1 VTNYI
6 YAYTHA
12 GNQRPW
18 KRPGG
23 QNGGFWIKVGQTVN
37 PGIDRVRQQVGTAF
51 PGLQGVDT
59 LFHSERATRPDG
71 SDFSD
76 HDVHRV
82 LTSHGIVN
90 AGGEWFETTE
100 NEVWAA
106 IRSLQ
111 RGLPFDP
118 TRLQDFSMRP
128 EQQRAV
134 DETAA
139 FFGTHPGGSPKFL
152 WNAKMRFGK
161 TFTTYQL
168 AKAMGW
174 TKLLI
179 LTYKPAVR
187 SAWRDDLLSHVD
199 FIDWQYVDRDTLP
212 AEADKMLD
220 DGRPTAWFA
229 SFQDVIGRDHNGRPK
244 ARNETLHIVDWDC
257 IVIDE
262 FHFGASTAAAREV
275 YDPQDKVEAALA
287 AMFQK
292 ADDESSDSEAD
303 VVVEPD
309 FGLKTKCHLH
319 LSGTPFKAITN
330 GDYDESEVFNWTYI
344 DEQREKA
351 NWDENK
357 GPNPYAEL
365 PQMQMYTYAMG
376 APTGEWAGDGEF
388 DGFDLNTYFKAKKV
402 GDDCIFE
409 KPDYVASF
417 LDLIR
422 GKKALPERVIDAGE
436 ANAAFPYEAAEFREA
451 VRHSVWFMQDV
462 AACEAMAALLRK
474 DPYFSTFEI
483 YVAAGTKA
491 KIGAAALPPLQK
503 AIRQAEENAKSGSIT
518 LSCGKLMTG
527 VTVPEWS
534 SIFMLRSLKAPESY
548 FQAAFRVQSPW
559 KIDGV
564 IQKETAY
571 VFEFDPNRAL
581 SLVALYGTELANNS
595 ADRKATQVSVLGEL
609 INFLPIFAIDGGR
622 MERLDVQAIL
632 DWAHGGISANSLAR
646 RWKSTDL
653 YNLNGVTMD
662 RLLQDADLIAELE
675 QIEDFRAIREEA
687 EKIVTASQKLKAVK
701 RAGGGAAEQRVPKKE
716 IAEKRKNIR
725 EKLKKVS
732 AKVLIFMY
740 LTDFREER
748 LAHVI
753 ESLDT
758 DLFLRS
764 TGLSIGSYRKLT
776 DIGVIDVGNMT
787 DAIQK
792 FRYFEKKSIERLT
805 RGEALPTRP
814 ISYRV
819 LSYTQF
825 DAGWLGDG
833 NSIPLAPGIAQIAVR
848 VLEEAVELPEGLAA
862 APLPDGGLRFEWE
875 RDGTT
880 FVVEI
885 EASGDTYVCL
895 LVDDAA
901 GDRDWTLP
909 GHDARLI
916 QQVLETGQVG

>member
-1 VTNYI
+1 MTQFI

-12 GNQRPW
+12 GKATAWRRGAQ
-18 KRPGG
+18 KGE
-23 QNGGFWIKVGQTVN
+23 FEIKVGQTIN

-51 PGLQGVDT
+51 PGLSGVDI
-59 LFHSERATRPDG
+59 LFHSEPALRPDG
-71 SDFSD
+71 SNFTD

-82 LTSHGIVN
+82 LTSHGVVN
-90 AGGEWFETTE
+90 TGGEWFAVTE

-111 RGLPFDP
+111 RGISFDP
-118 TRLQDFSMRP
+118 TRVQDFAMRP
-128 EQQRAV
+128 EQRRAV

-139 FFGTHPGGSPKFL
+139 FFEAHPVGAPKFL

-168 AKAMGW
+168 AKRMGW

-199 FIDWQYVDRDTLP
+199 FIDWQYVDASIPSKD
-212 AEADKMLD
+212 ADAMLD
-220 DGRPTAWFA
+220 NGRPTAWFS
-229 SFQDVIGRDHNGRPK
+229 SFQDVIGRTVDGKPK
-244 ARNETLHIVDWDC
+244 KGNETLHLVEWDC

-262 FHFGASTAAAREV
+262 FHFGAATATAREI
-275 YDPQDKVEAALA
+275 YDPQDKSEAALA
-287 AMFQK
+287 QMFSK
-292 ADDESSDSEAD
+292 AADESSDTEAD
-303 VVVEPD
+303 VVPEIDV
-309 FGLKTKCHLH
+309 GLSTKYHLH

-330 GDYDESEVFNWTYI
+330 GDYDESQVFNWTYI

-351 NWDENK
+351 DWPAAK
-357 GPNPYAEL
+357 GVNPYDEL
-365 PQMQMYTYAMG
+365 PRMEMYTYAMG
-376 APTGEWAGDGEF
+376 AGADELADDGEF
-388 DGFDLNTYFKAKKV
+388 AGFDLNTFFKARKV
-402 GDDCIFE
+402 GDAYAFE
-409 KPDYVASF
+409 KPDNVVAF

-422 GKKALPERVIDAGE
+422 GKKALPSRIIDATDTDAE
-436 ANAAFPYEAAEFREA
+436 FPYESARFTEA
-451 VRHSVWFMQDV
+451 VKHSVWFMQDV
-462 AACEAMAALLRK
+462 ASCEAMAAALSA
-474 DPYFSTFEI
+474 DPFFSTFQI

-491 KIGAAALPPLQK
+491 KIGAAALEPARA
-503 AIRQAEENAKSGSIT
+503 AIRHADDSGKSGSIT

-527 VTVPEWS
+527 VTVPEWA

-559 KIDGV
+559 KVDGEILKHV
-564 IQKETAY
+564 AY

-595 ADRKATQVSVLGEL
+595 ADRKATQASVLGEL

-622 MERLDVQAIL
+622 MEQLDVNAIL
-632 DWAHGGISANSLAR
+632 EWAHGGIGANSLAR
-646 RWKSTDL
+646 RWRSVDL

-675 QIEDFRAIREEA
+675 QIEDFRTIREEA
-687 EKIVTASQKLKAVK
+687 EKIVTASKKLGNVK
-701 RAGGGAAEQRVPKKE
+701 REGGSAAEQRKPKKE
-716 IAEKRKNIR
+716 IAEKRRNIR

-758 DLFLRS
+758 DLFVRS
-764 TGLSIGSYRKLT
+764 TGLSLESYRKLT
-776 DIGVIDVGNMT
+776 EIGVIDVGNMT

-792 FRYFEKKSIERLT
+792 FRYFEKKSIE
-805 RGEALPTRP
+805 ALVQ
-814 ISYRV
+814 S
-819 LSYTQF
+819 
-825 DAGWLGDG
+825 
-833 NSIPLAPGIAQIAVR
+833 
-848 VLEEAVELPEGLAA
+848 EEA
-862 APLPDGGLRFEWE
+862 
-875 RDGTT
+875 
-880 FVVEI
+880 
-885 EASGDTYVCL
+885 
-895 LVDDAA
+895 
-901 GDRDWTLP
+901 
-909 GHDARLI
+909 
-916 QQVLETGQVG
+916 

>member
-1 VTNYI
+1 MTNYI

-12 GNQRPW
+12 GQAKPW
-18 KRPGG
+18 RRASG
-23 QNGGFWIKVGQTVN
+23 QKGDTWIKVGQTVN
-37 PGIDRVRQQVGTAF
+37 PGIDRVRQQVSTAF
-51 PGLQGVDT
+51 PGLHGVEI
-59 LFHSERATRPDG
+59 LFHSEPATRPDG
-71 SDFSD
+71 TDFSD

-82 LTSHGIVN
+82 LRGTGIVN
-90 AGGEWFETTE
+90 PGGEWFEATE
-100 NEVWAA
+100 AEVWAA

-118 TRLQDFSMRP
+118 TRIQDFPMRP
-128 EQQRAV
+128 EQKRAV
-134 DETAA
+134 EQTAA
-139 FFGTHPGGSPKFL
+139 FFRTHASSGQETAPKFL

-168 AKAMGW
+168 AKEMGW

-199 FIDWQYVDRDTLP
+199 FIDWRYVDRDTLSH
-212 AEADKMLD
+212 EADAMID
-220 DGRPTAWFA
+220 SGRPTAWFA
-229 SFQDVIGRDHNGRPK
+229 SFQDVIGRDADGRPK
-244 ARNETLHIVDWDC
+244 ERNETLHLVDWDC

-275 YDPQDKVEAALA
+275 YDPQDKAEAALA
-287 AMFQK
+287 QLFQK
-292 ADDESSDSEAD
+292 AADEASDSDAD
-303 VVVEPD
+303 VLPEID
-309 FGLKTKCHLH
+309 YGLKTKYHLH

-330 GDYDESEVFNWTYI
+330 GDYAESEVFNWTYI

-351 NWDENK
+351 NWDQAK
-357 GPNPYAEL
+357 GRSPYAEL
-365 PQMQMYTYAMG
+365 PEMRMYTYSMG
-376 APTGEWAGDGEF
+376 TSAGEWAEDGEF
-388 DGFDLNTYFKAKKV
+388 GGFDLNTYFKAKKV
-402 GDDCIFE
+402 GDDYVFE

-422 GKKALPERVIDAGE
+422 GKKALPEKVIESGE
-436 ANAAFPYEAAEFREA
+436 TNAPFPYEAAEFKDA
-451 VRHSVWFMQDV
+451 VRHSVWYLQDV
-462 AACEAMAALLRK
+462 AACEAMADLLRS
-474 DPYFSTFEI
+474 DPFFSTFEI
-483 YVAAGTKA
+483 YVAAGTRA
-491 KIGAAALPPLQK
+491 KIGAQALPPLQ
-503 AIRQAEENAKSGSIT
+503 ATIRRADETGKSGSIT

-559 KIDGV
+559 KVDGE
-564 IQKETAY
+564 IKKHTAY

-595 ADRKATQVSVLGEL
+595 GDRKATQASVLGEL

-622 MERLDVQAIL
+622 MEQLDVQAIL
-632 DWAHGGISANSLAR
+632 DWAHGGIGANALAR
-646 RWKSTDL
+646 RWRSVDL

-675 QIEDFRAIREEA
+675 QIEDFRTIREEA
-687 EKIVTASQKLKAVK
+687 AKIVTASKKLSGVK
-701 RAGGGAAEQRVPKKE
+701 RAGGGANEQRGPKKE

-758 DLFLRS
+758 ALFLRS
-764 TGLSIGSYRKLT
+764 TGLSLDSYAKLT
-776 DIGVIDVGNMT
+776 EIGVIDVGNMT

-792 FRYFEKKSIERLT
+792 FRYFEKKSIE
-805 RGEALPTRP
+805 
-814 ISYRV
+814 
-819 LSYTQF
+819 
-825 DAGWLGDG
+825 
-833 NSIPLAPGIAQIAVR
+833 
-848 VLEEAVELPEGLAA
+848 GLVTT
-862 APLPDGGLRFEWE
+862 
-875 RDGTT
+875 GTT
-880 FVVEI
+880 
-885 EASGDTYVCL
+885 G
-895 LVDDAA
+895 
-901 GDRDWTLP
+901 
-909 GHDARLI
+909 
-916 QQVLETGQVG
+916 